1 MFYVYEWYIIS
12 TGEIFYVG
20 KGSGKRY
27 LVKNRNYIFNS
38 IIANEKCD
46 VRIIK
51 TFENEQ
57 DSFDYEDKRIKEL
70 WAIGEAK
77 ANLKY
82 GGNGGVASV
91 WTEEMREKMS
101 RENPMKS
108 PEQRKRMSQNNPMKN
123 SETVKK
129 VALAKTKIIVID
141 GKEFTTKEASI
152 HYNVGI
158 ECIYRWA
165 KRGYTTNGIPCHY
178 KNEEQKSYSFQKT
191 CSKKIMIDD
200 KIFPSLRAAGEFLG
214 IKDTSPL
221 CKALKNNKPYKG
233 HICKYAN
240 QQPSRENSD
249 KSISEGS
256 TTNE

>member
-38 IIANEKCD
+38 IVANEKCD

-70 WAIGEAK
+70 WTIGEAK

-108 PEQRKRMSQNNPMKN
+108 PE
-123 SETVKK
+123 
-129 VALAKTKIIVID
+129 
-141 GKEFTTKEASI
+141 
-152 HYNVGI
+152 
-158 ECIYRWA
+158 
-165 KRGYTTNGIPCHY
+165 
-178 KNEEQKSYSFQKT
+178 
-191 CSKKIMIDD
+191 
-200 KIFPSLRAAGEFLG
+200 
-214 IKDTSPL
+214 
-221 CKALKNNKPYKG
+221 
-233 HICKYAN
+233 
-240 QQPSRENSD
+240 
-249 KSISEGS
+249 
-256 TTNE
+256 